1 LFICSLGSCG
11 VCVSYGALV
20 AFAQRLVSLQSSTAI
35 VSIDVPSGWDVSA
48 GDVGGTGLRPSLLIS
63 LTAPKECARS
73 FAGKHALGGRFMPP
87 ALLRKLDVRIPP
99 YSGAAQF
106 LAITQTPSA
115 DAVKGQS

>member
-1 LFICSLGSCG
+1 M
-11 VCVSYGALV
+11 
-20 AFAQRLVSLQSSTAI
+20 SLQSRTAI

-87 ALLRKLDVRIPP
+87 VLLQKLGVHIPP
-99 YSGAAQF
+99 YFGAAQF
-106 LAITQTPSA
+106 LDITQTPSA
-115 DAVKGQS
+115 DAAKEQS